1 MPFSYLG
8 IFKGDNPL
16 KNDLYQV
23 LSALFIRQN
32 NIEII
37 NNKNISYVLGVLLI
51 NMDKYQAYQ
60 CLVNIIN
67 NRNRFIFYEKPLNIN
82 YSIYNEEVK
91 IDTPTG
97 DESSSSTFQINL
109 KRMIFKQLIFVNL
122 PELCSHLELL
132 NVLPED
138 YFDEWSA
145 TMFSKNFNIDL
156 VMKIWD
162 LYVIFGEKMIFYG
175 AVNLLKEL
183 QNDLMNCE
191 DKEEAL
197 DILLKNE
204 EKELNCDN
212 IINGIFNVKVP
223 DWILN
228 ELKTINDEE
237 NISNYK
243 L

>member
-1 MPFSYLG
+1 
-8 IFKGDNPL
+8 
-16 KNDLYQV
+16 
-23 LSALFIRQN
+23 
-32 NIEII
+32 
-37 NNKNISYVLGVLLI
+37 
-51 NMDKYQAYQ
+51 
-60 CLVNIIN
+60 
-67 NRNRFIFYEKPLNIN
+67 
-82 YSIYNEEVK
+82 
-91 IDTPTG
+91 
-97 DESSSSTFQINL
+97 
-109 KRMIFKQLIFVNL
+109 
-122 PELCSHLELL
+122 
-132 NVLPED
+132 
-138 YFDEWSA
+138 
-145 TMFSKNFNIDL
+145 MFSKNFNIDL

-183 QNDLMNCE
+183 QNELMSCE

-212 IINGIFNVKVP
+212 VINGIFNVKVP

>member
-1 MPFSYLG
+1 
-8 IFKGDNPL
+8 
-16 KNDLYQV
+16 
-23 LSALFIRQN
+23 
-32 NIEII
+32 
-37 NNKNISYVLGVLLI
+37 
-51 NMDKYQAYQ
+51 
-60 CLVNIIN
+60 
-67 NRNRFIFYEKPLNIN
+67 
-82 YSIYNEEVK
+82 
-91 IDTPTG
+91 
-97 DESSSSTFQINL
+97 
-109 KRMIFKQLIFVNL
+109 MIFKQLIFVNL

-138 YFDEWSA
+138 YFDEWCAS
-145 TMFSKNFNIDL
+145 MFSKNFNIDL

-175 AVNLLKEL
+175 AVNLLREL
-183 QNDLMNCE
+183 KNDLMNCE

-204 EKELNCDN
+204 EKEINCDN
-212 IINGIFNVKVP
+212 VINGIFNVKVP